1 MHPINPQ
8 HLGYQLLSFLQNE
21 SDIAWLQSFH
31 TSSHV
36 CGSCHGFELGTCG
49 TWQARRK
56 HQNLNESFRVF
67 FKKQRFWNR
76 IFGKNWKM
84 DWKMVSRKK
93 STHWTL
99 GYDGSLH
106 PLICKAYSYPKFG
119 TSCMAQIAL
128 KQVFRFRTR
137 ITSFQLCFPTKK
149 PITSYPRNFSHLHHL
164 AVAVPNDRD
173 QNEHQCYLKEIE
185 RGKKRKAMPTAE
197 HPELRYPWFTN
208 TFCAFTDLLQSSSS
222 KSMQFGCVSLGLL
235 YT

>member
-1 MHPINPQ
+1 MWIVPRVRTWHPR
-8 HLGYQLLSFLQNE
+8 HL
-21 SDIAWLQSFH
+21 A
-31 TSSHV
+31 
-36 CGSCHGFELGTCG
+36 
-49 TWQARRK
+49 
-56 HQNLNESFRVF
+56 
-67 FKKQRFWNR
+67 
-76 IFGKNWKM
+76 
-84 DWKMVSRKK
+84 SRKK

-106 PLICKAYSYPKFG
+106 PLICKAYSYPKFA

-128 KQVFRFRTR
+128 KQVFRFKTR

-185 RGKKRKAMPTAE
+185 RGKKRKACLPSE
-197 HPELRYPWFTN
+197 HPELWYPWFTN
-208 TFCAFTDLLQSSSS
+208 TFCTFTLPTIFLLE
-222 KSMQFGCVSLGLL
+222 KYQFGSVSLGLL